1 MLIICPNCK
10 GFKRKGNKCEKSAR
24 KVQKVQ
30 KGVEFRSFSKKATK
44 TARRAIK
51 STVGKMVIS
60 KGLEQL
66 FSLYQKGA
74 SCRKN
79 KRVRTLFNS
88 DVANNLIRN
97 GSNKLNSKMYV
108 K

>member
-1 MLIICPNCK
+1 MVIICPKCK
-10 GFKRKGNKCEKSAR
+10 GFKRKGNNCEKCAR
-24 KVQKVQ
+24 KGQ
-30 KGVEFRSFSKKATK
+30 KGQKRVEFRSFSKKATK

-66 FSLYQKGA
+66 FGLYQKGA
-74 SCRKN
+74 LCRKN
-79 KRVRTLFNS
+79 NRVRTLFNS
-88 DVANNLIRN
+88 DVANNLIRS
-97 GSNKLNSKMYV
+97 GSNKLNSKIYV